1 MTHASNPHPLC
12 TFGPFRVDFET
23 CEIHKHGI
31 RLHVQSQ
38 PVRVLWFL
46 VERQGQLVTRQELQ
60 AKLWPGHSAEEVD
73 DSLNSTVKKLREA
86 LSDDAG
92 KPLYIET
99 IPRHGYRMLVPVEHS
114 QPQELSSHLERIGHQ
129 TVHDFSEVLDLP
141 SAATD
146 FSSVAKPARL
156 FYSVTEGWSFSF
168 LMAVIVTLIVVSGL
182 MSLVACGEVCMA

>member
-1 MTHASNPHPLC
+1 MMRLSNPHPVC

-46 VERQGQLVTRQELQ
+46 VERPGQLVSRQQLQ
-60 AKLWPGHSAEEVD
+60 EKLWPGHSSEEVD

-99 IPRHGYRMLVPVEHS
+99 IPRRGYRFIAPIQMEVPEIQGAAEEPSWLTAETAVLAIAVPNGPLGWKRYRKS
-114 QPQELSSHLERIGHQ
+114 GAIGLL
-129 TVHDFSEVLDLP
+129 TV
-141 SAATD
+141 
-146 FSSVAKPARL
+146 
-156 FYSVTEGWSFSF
+156 
-168 LMAVIVTLIVVSGL
+168 
-182 MSLVACGEVCMA
+182 